1 MVTKGG
7 INTVKI
13 NGEYVHIT
21 DLDSQTLC
29 AEWTKRQSELNEL
42 YAINA
47 KANEGWRGMLLKLI
61 GIKLPDKRV
70 IKLGGMD
77 SKGESIYS

>member
-1 MVTKGG
+1 MVIKGG

-13 NGEYVHIT
+13 NGEYVHVI
-21 DLDSQTLC
+21 DLDPQTLC
-29 AEWTKRQSELNEL
+29 AEWSKIQREIADL

-47 KANEGWRGMLLKLI
+47 KANEGWRGMLLKLM
-61 GIKLPDKRV
+61 GIHLPDKNG

-77 SKGESIYS
+77 SNGQSIYP